1 MLSQLINY
9 VDKIKSDYVLKIP
22 SFDGI
27 ILFNRTN
34 GSIVKLSRLTY
45 ETIDSGISYLP
56 TDSLTSIIK
65 DLELIRFSTLKKL
78 ILLTNLISLRLSL
91 KCQLYAI

>member
-9 VDKIKSDYVLKIP
+9 VDKIKSDYILKIP

-27 ILFNRTN
+27 ILLNRTN

-45 ETIDSGISYLP
+45 VTIDSGISYL
-56 TDSLTSIIK
+56 
-65 DLELIRFSTLKKL
+65 E
-78 ILLTNLISLRLSL
+78 
-91 KCQLYAI
+91 

>member
-1 MLSQLINY
+1 MLNQLINY
-9 VDKIKSDYVLKIP
+9 VDKIKSDYILKIP
-22 SFDGI
+22 SFEGI

-56 TDSLTSIIK
+56 TDSLTSLIK
-65 DLELIRFSTLKKL
+65 DLELSEVFNIEEIDFINELNQFTVTTL
-78 ILLTNLISLRLSL
+78 
-91 KCQLYAI
+91 